1 MISVSNLG
9 KSFGDRVLFRGASF
23 QLNPGQ
29 RYGLVGA
36 NGSGKSTLL
45 SILSG
50 DGEATEGVIS
60 VPADARLGV
69 LKQDHFLYEDQ
80 PILSVALMGNREL
93 WDAMHEKEQ
102 LLAAAA
108 EDQTAFDTE
117 RFGVLE
123 ETVQRFD
130 GYTAESRAA
139 TILEGLGLPAE
150 IHHNPLSSLSGGF
163 KLRVLLAQ
171 VLAAAPDVLLLDEP
185 TNHLDIL
192 SIRWLEGFL
201 QEFSGPVVV
210 ISHDHHFLDTISTR
224 ILDVDYETVTLYHG
238 NYSSFIDE
246 KKEERERRE
255 KEIEGREREIAR
267 QQEFVDRFR
276 AKNTKARQAQS
287 KLKVVER
294 LQRELKPLPGSS
306 RRYPGFRFQTQRPS
320 GREVLKLDGIRKAW
334 GEREVLHGVDLEVRR
349 GDRLAIL
356 GPNGIG
362 KSTLLKIAVGAVEG
376 DAGDIK
382 WGHETHV
389 GYFAQDHH
397 EQLGEDQSTLEEWLW
412 TWCPGRD
419 RGFVRANL
427 GAVLFSGDEVRKKL
441 PTLSGGEAARLV
453 FARLMLER
461 PNVLV
466 LDEPTNHLDLEA
478 IEALVDALSSYEGT
492 LILVSHDRWFVNQ
505 LATRIVEVRQDRV
518 IDYPG
523 TYEEY
528 VEAYGT
534 DHLETSGEAAPTSA
548 RPEAAVKADRVLSRD
563 GARNGARN
571 GTRNGAGRDDSKAG
585 GAGASRANGIDAA
598 AENGRPRR
606 INRFKLE
613 RRRDE
618 ISQAIE
624 SAERRIAE
632 IDAAFSQPDFYD
644 YTDPGEAS
652 AMHAER
658 TELSGQLD
666 GWVEEW
672 ADLETQLEQSES

>member
-9 KSFGDRVLFRGASF
+9 KSFGERVLFEGASF
-23 QLNPGQ
+23 LLNPGQ

-50 DGEATEGVIS
+50 DGEATAGSIS
-60 VPADARLGV
+60 IPSDARLGV
-69 LKQDHFLYEDQ
+69 LRQDQFLYEDQ
-80 PILSVALMGNREL
+80 QIISVALMGNREL

-102 LLAAAA
+102 LLEQAAAD
-108 EDQTAFDTE
+108 EGSFDAE
-117 RFGVLE
+117 RFGELE

-130 GYTAESRAA
+130 GYSAESRAA
-139 TILEGLGLPAE
+139 TILEGLGLPTE
-150 IHHNPLSSLSGGF
+150 LHHRPLSSLSGGF

-192 SIRWLEGFL
+192 SIRWLEQFL
-201 QEFSGPVVV
+201 QDYSGPVVV
-210 ISHDHHFLDTISTR
+210 ISHDHRFLDTVATR
-224 ILDVDYETVTLYHG
+224 ILDVDYATVTLYHG
-238 NYSSFIDE
+238 NYSHFIE
-246 KKEERERRE
+246 AKREERERRE
-255 KEIEGREREIAR
+255 KEIEGREKEIAR

-294 LQRELKPLPGSS
+294 LQRELQPLPGSS
-306 RRYPGFRFQTQRPS
+306 RRYPGFRFTQQRPS
-320 GREVLKLDGIRKAW
+320 GKEVLKLKGIRKAW

-362 KSTLLKIAVGAVEG
+362 KSTLLKIATGVVEA
-376 DAGDIK
+376 DAGEVV

-397 EQLGEDQSTLEEWLW
+397 EQLGDDARTLEDWLW
-412 TWCPGRD
+412 TWCPGKD

-453 FARLMLER
+453 FARLMLQH

-478 IEALVDALSSYEGT
+478 IEALVEALQNYDGT
-492 LILVSHDRWFVNQ
+492 LIFVSHDRWFVSQ
-505 LATRIVEVRQDRV
+505 LAARIVEVRADG
-518 IDYPG
+518 ILDYPG
-523 TYEEY
+523 TYDEY
-528 VEAYGT
+528 LAAHGT
-534 DHLETSGEAAPTSA
+534 DHLEPNRAAVRAPSSEPSA
-548 RPEAAVKADRVLSRD
+548 RAAKVVQHRTA
-563 GARNGARN
+563 
-571 GTRNGAGRDDSKAG
+571 GTV
-585 GAGASRANGIDAA
+585 
-598 AENGRPRR
+598 RPKKV
-606 INRFKLE
+606 NRFKLE
-613 RRRDE
+613 RQRDE
-618 ISQAIE
+618 LSASIEAAEQRIEQIDTDFSRAGFYDETDPQQATALQVERTQLADELDDLIE
-624 SAERRIAE
+624 QWAE
-632 IDAAFSQPDFYD
+632 IETALA
-644 YTDPGEAS
+644 EA
-652 AMHAER
+652 
-658 TELSGQLD
+658 D
-666 GWVEEW
+666 V
-672 ADLETQLEQSES
+672 D